1 MASYFNL
8 TLDTLAP
15 TGLVVKVNGDAQY
28 ITSTE
33 ATLTL
38 SLTDSP
44 TTGYQMKIWGI
55 EGVSSEEQAS
65 WETYSTEKAITLTS
79 GDGVKTVYVKVRDDV
94 GNESSTA
101 SDTITLDTKVP
112 VVTITG
118 PDKSKISK
126 IATFNQSKFTFSSDV
141 AFVEYKVCV
150 VPQSNSTQDSGQVIP
165 TSAGSSNTSGTEGN
179 YEASTPISVTI
190 TGTDLETAS
199 GGDGVKIV
207 KVFVKTE
214 AGLWSVA

>member
-15 TGLVVKVNGDAQY
+15 TGLVVKINGDAQY
-28 ITSTE
+28 VTSTE

-55 EGVSSEEQAS
+55 QGIEDESGAS
-65 WETYSTEKAITLTS
+65 WETYTTEKAITLPS

-94 GNESSTA
+94 GNESSIA

-112 VVTITG
+112 VVTVSG

-126 IATFNQSKFTFSSDV
+126 VATFNQSNFTFSSDV
-141 AFVEYKVCV
+141 AFAEYKVCV
-150 VPQSNSTQDSGQVIP
+150 VPQTNSTQESGQVIP
-165 TSAGSSNTSGTEGN
+165 TNGGSSNTSGSAGN

-190 TGTDLETAS
+190 TGADLESAS
-199 GGDGVKIV
+199 GGDGIKIV
-207 KVFVKTE
+207 KVFVKTS